1 MTRNR
6 HVQNTQPVQQRP
18 ASQSPSTG
26 LSVAE
31 KQYQLAE
38 RTYAQAELSAMR
50 DKLRGALA
58 LQAMNNVAM
67 LAAAEEHFIQIAPG
81 GADEYRQITR
91 AYAYLAARELI
102 GGDWP

>member
-1 MTRNR
+1 MSRSRHIQTTR
-6 HVQNTQPVQQRP
+6 PIQQRP
-18 ASQSPSTG
+18 ASQSSSTG

-31 KQYQLAE
+31 QQHQLAE
-38 RTYAQAELSAMR
+38 RTYAQAELSSMR

-58 LQAMNNVAM
+58 LQAMNNIAM

-91 AYAYLAARELI
+91 AYAYLAARELL